1 MGISFICAGVF
12 GREAGHSSGSGRDC
26 RLSWMA
32 VGGDVAGTGGA
43 EGGAGAEAG
52 VESFLDRELL
62 LLLVLDDEELPEGL
76 VADGD
81 DDLADFLLGGP
92 ELWLVACL
100 RASRLVRALSTAPV
114 SEDCLW
120 VDGVLSAPRLLD
132 LGADV

>member
-1 MGISFICAGVF
+1 MG
-12 GREAGHSSGSGRDC
+12 
-26 RLSWMA
+26 L
-32 VGGDVAGTGGA
+32 GGDVAGTDGA

-62 LLLVLDDEELPEGL
+62 LLVVLDGGELLEDL

-81 DDLADFLLGGP
+81 DVLADFLLGGP
-92 ELWLVACL
+92 ELWLAACP

-114 SEDCLW
+114 SGDCLW

-132 LGADV
+132 LGADA